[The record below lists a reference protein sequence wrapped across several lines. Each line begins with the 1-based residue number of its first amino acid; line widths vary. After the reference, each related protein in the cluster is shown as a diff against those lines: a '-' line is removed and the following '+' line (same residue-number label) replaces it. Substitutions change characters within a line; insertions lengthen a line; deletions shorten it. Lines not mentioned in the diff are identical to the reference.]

1 MQHEGADASAR
12 AHAIF
17 AVAHS
22 LAFCY
27 MCSFRY
33 MHIVD
38 FIVNWGDLQQ

>member
-22 LAFCY
+22 LAFATCVASAT
-27 MCSFRY
+27 CASS
-33 MHIVD
+33 IS
-38 FIVNWGDLQQ
+38 